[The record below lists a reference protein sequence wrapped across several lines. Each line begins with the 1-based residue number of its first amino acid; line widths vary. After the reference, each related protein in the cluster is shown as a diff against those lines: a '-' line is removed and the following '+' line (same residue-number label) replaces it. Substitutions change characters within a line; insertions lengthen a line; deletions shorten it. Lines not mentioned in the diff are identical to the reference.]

1 MINAD
6 NCYVLNNIKFILQ
19 SQRSFQCNGIC
30 LLLRFHMNINFN
42 IHPFEIQPK
51 YVTLGAF
58 ILQPNIE
65 KLSKLAVAEK
75 L

>member
-1 MINAD
+1 
-6 NCYVLNNIKFILQ
+6 
-19 SQRSFQCNGIC
+19 
-30 LLLRFHMNINFN
+30 MNINFN